1 MTSREQENWWV
12 LRAQSGDRQALDRLL
27 RAVQDPLYWYIRGL
41 LGGDHHGAEDVLQ
54 EVFVRIFRKIG
65 WLREPALFRP
75 WMYRMDTR
83 EALRHLQRDKC
94 WREQVRDEALL
105 DALPS
110 PPAAEIREQIAPG
123 IRERLPELV
132 AGISPASRAV
142 VLLFYLQE
150 MSLSEV
156 AATLG
161 IPLGTAKSRLAYG
174 LTKLRQQ
181 LKDLPQSS
189 PGA

>member
-27 RAVQDPLYWYIRGL
+27 RAVQEPLYRYIL
-41 LGGDHHGAEDVLQ
+41 SLNGGDHHGGEDVLQ
-54 EVFVRIFRKIG
+54 EVFVRIFRKIRC
-65 WLREPALFRP
+65 LREPTLFRP
-75 WMYRMDTR
+75 WMYRMATR
-83 EALRHLQRDKC
+83 ETLRHLQRDKR
-94 WREQVRDEALL
+94 WTEQVRDEALL
-105 DALPS
+105 DAVPS
-110 PPAAEIREQIAPG
+110 PAAAEIREQIAPE

-142 VLLFYLQE
+142 VVLFYLHE
-150 MSLSEV
+150 MPLAEV
-156 AATLG
+156 AATLD

-181 LKDLPQSS
+181 KGWEQETQCL
-189 PGA
+189 